1 MLEITTAGVKIAVLG
16 ALGGALTYFLN
27 QYVVEWYHSSVRTKR
42 LRDALLVDC
51 VEILQRVNNLP
62 LQFDRTATL
71 SDRDDLRQARNHP
84 NGFVICG
91 PMTETRELVT
101 LLDPL
106 GSRLVVRFFER
117 WEMFSILE
125 SRYTGIYQKLL
136 ETAAECMDLGM
147 GQGNEA
153 GDDARSVRELREEYW
168 EQLRSSLAAM
178 RAARQDLCYFACRI
192 FRHLGKFN
200 EPKLAKYSTERWTT
214 WQEFE
219 TEFRRYDT
227 TGVQPSSATTDAP
240 AADSTATPLPIF
252 PPRPHL
258 PLGKGSSRKA
268 KKRHAA

>member
-1 MLEITTAGVKIAVLG
+1 MLEITTAGVEIAVLG
-16 ALGGALTYFLN
+16 AVGGALTYFLN
-27 QYVVEWYHSSVRTKR
+27 QYVVEWYHSRVRTKR

-62 LQFDRTATL
+62 LQFERTAML
-71 SDRDDLRQARNHP
+71 SDREDLRQARNHP

-91 PMTETRELVT
+91 PMSETRELVT

-136 ETAAECMDLGM
+136 ETAAQCMDLCM
-147 GQGNEA
+147 DQHMETR
-153 GDDARSVRELREEYW
+153 DDARSVRELREEYW

-192 FRHLGKFN
+192 FRHLGKFG
-200 EPKLAKYSTERWTT
+200 EPKLAMYSTQRWTT

-219 TEFRRYDT
+219 TEFRRYDATGAQTAEVT
-227 TGVQPSSATTDAP
+227 TAPTQVFPS
-240 AADSTATPLPIF
+240 
-252 PPRPHL
+252 RPHL
-258 PLGKGSSRKA
+258 PLGKGSSR
-268 KKRHAA
+268 AANQRNAA

>member
-1 MLEITTAGVKIAVLG
+1 MLEITTAGVEIAVLG

-27 QYVVEWYHSSVRTKR
+27 QYVVEWYHSTVRTKR

-62 LQFDRTATL
+62 LQFERTAML

-91 PMTETRELVT
+91 PMSETRELVT

-136 ETAAECMDLGM
+136 ETAAKCMDQSLDS
-147 GQGNEA
+147 
-153 GDDARSVRELREEYW
+153 GDEARSVRELREEYW
-168 EQLRSSLAAM
+168 EQLRASLAAM
-178 RAARQDLCYFACRI
+178 RATRQDLCYFACRI
-192 FRHLGKFN
+192 FRHLGKFG
-200 EPKLAKYSTERWTT
+200 EQKLAKYSTERWKT

-227 TGVQPSSATTDAP
+227 AGAQPSSATTDSP
-240 AADSTATPLPIF
+240 AAASTATPPPVF

-258 PLGKGSSRKA
+258 SLGKGSS
-268 KKRHAA
+268 KRSGKRNAA